1 MQRTWAALTRAKV
14 VSDSNPSMFA
24 APGRYKIANAL
35 MLKAAWLCC
44 VLGGI
49 YYGLPALAAMFVL
62 SFRQR
67 EFVGDRPFVIALG
80 LIGLCLDTFWM
91 YAGVLDYGDA
101 ALNLAPGL
109 SIAPAWIVLLWLAVG
124 LSIRHSL
131 IFLVNR
137 PVLGALL
144 VGGGAP
150 LSYLTGESFGA
161 VTIPSA
167 QGLVV
172 LALTWMVLFFFVF
185 SRAKSR
191 LTAE

>member
-1 MQRTWAALTRAKV
+1 M
-14 VSDSNPSMFA
+14 
-24 APGRYKIANAL
+24 
-35 MLKAAWLCC
+35 
-44 VLGGI
+44 
-49 YYGLPALAAMFVL
+49 
-62 SFRQR
+62 
-67 EFVGDRPFVIALG
+67 
-80 LIGLCLDTFWM
+80 
-91 YAGVLDYGDA
+91 
-101 ALNLAPGL
+101 
-109 SIAPAWIVLLWLAVG
+109 LWLAVG

-161 VTIPSA
+161 VAIPSV

-172 LALTWMVLFFFVF
+172 LALTWVVLFFFVF

>member
-1 MQRTWAALTRAKV
+1 
-14 VSDSNPSMFA
+14 
-24 APGRYKIANAL
+24 

-49 YYGLPALAAMFVL
+49 YYGLPALAAMFAL
-62 SFRQR
+62 SFWQR
-67 EFVGDRPFVIALG
+67 ELVEDRPFVIALG

-109 SIAPAWIVLLWLAVG
+109 NIAPAWIVMLWLAVG

-161 VTIPSA
+161 VAIPSV

-172 LALTWMVLFFFVF
+172 LALTWVVLFFFVF

>member
-1 MQRTWAALTRAKV
+1 
-14 VSDSNPSMFA
+14 
-24 APGRYKIANAL
+24 
-35 MLKAAWLCC
+35 MLKAAWVCC

-49 YYGLPALAAMFVL
+49 DYGLPALATMFAL
-62 SFRQR
+62 SFWQGELR
-67 EFVGDRPFVIALG
+67 EDSPFVVALA
-80 LIGLCLDTFWM
+80 LIGTCLDTFWN
-91 YAGVLDYGDA
+91 YVGVLDYGSA
-101 ALNLAPGL
+101 ALTLSPGVTLAPV
-109 SIAPAWIVLLWLAVG
+109 WIIMLWLAVG

-150 LSYLTGESFGA
+150 LSYLTGERFGA
-161 VTIPSA
+161 VTIPST
-167 QGLVV
+167 QGLVI
-172 LALTWMVLFFFVF
+172 LALVWMLLFYFVF

>member
-1 MQRTWAALTRAKV
+1 MLGV
-14 VSDSNPSMFA
+14 
-24 APGRYKIANAL
+24 PGRYKIVNAL

-49 YYGLPALAAMFVL
+49 YYGVPALAAMFAL
-62 SFRQR
+62 SFWQR
-67 EFVGDRPFVIALG
+67 ELDGDRPFVIALG

-91 YAGVLDYGDA
+91 YVGVLDYGAA
-101 ALNLAPGL
+101 ALNLAPGIH
-109 SIAPAWIVLLWLAVG
+109 IAPAWIILLWLAVG

-172 LALTWMVLFFFVF
+172 LALIWVVLFFFVF

>member
-1 MQRTWAALTRAKV
+1 
-14 VSDSNPSMFA
+14 
-24 APGRYKIANAL
+24 

-49 YYGLPALAAMFVL
+49 NYGLPALAAMFAL
-62 SFRQR
+62 SFWQG
-67 EFVGDRPFVIALG
+67 ELLGDTPFVIALA

-91 YAGVLDYGDA
+91 YVGVLDYGSA
-101 ALNLAPGL
+101 ALTLLPGVSLAPV
-109 SIAPAWIVLLWLAVG
+109 WIIMLWLAVG

-150 LSYLTGESFGA
+150 LSYLTGERFGA
-161 VTIPSA
+161 VTIPSI

-172 LALTWMVLFFFVF
+172 LALVWMLLFFFVF

>member
-1 MQRTWAALTRAKV
+1 MQQTWAALTRAKV
-14 VSDSNPSMFA
+14 VSDSNPSVSA

-35 MLKAAWLCC
+35 MLKVAWLCC

-62 SFRQR
+62 SFWQR
-67 EFVGDRPFVIALG
+67 ELVGDRPFVIALG

-91 YAGVLDYGDA
+91 FAGVLDYGDA

-109 SIAPAWIVLLWLAVG
+109 NIAPAWIVMLWLAVG

-161 VTIPSA
+161 VVIPS
-167 QGLVV
+167 V
-172 LALTWMVLFFFVF
+172 
-185 SRAKSR
+185 
-191 LTAE
+191 

>member
-1 MQRTWAALTRAKV
+1 MQQTWAALTRAKV
-14 VSDSNPSMFA
+14 VSDSNPSVSA

-49 YYGLPALAAMFVL
+49 YYGLPAIAAMFVL
-62 SFRQR
+62 SFWQR
-67 EFVGDRPFVIALG
+67 ELAKDRPFVIALG

-101 ALNLAPGL
+101 ALNLAPSL
-109 SIAPAWIVLLWLAVG
+109 NIAPAWIVMLWLAVG

-161 VTIPSA
+161 VAIPSV

-172 LALTWMVLFFFVF
+172 LALTWVVLFFFVF

>member
-1 MQRTWAALTRAKV
+1 MLRIWGTPTRAKV
-14 VSDSNPSMFA
+14 VSDARPAMLA
-24 APGRYKIANAL
+24 APGRYKIANAV

-49 YYGLPALAAMFVL
+49 YYGMPALAAMFAL
-62 SFRQR
+62 SLWQR
-67 EFVGDRPFVIALG
+67 EFSRDRPFVIALG

-101 ALNLAPGL
+101 ALTLAPGL
-109 SIAPAWIVLLWLAVG
+109 SIAPAWILLLWLAVG

-131 IFLVNR
+131 IFFVNR
-137 PVLGALL
+137 PALGALL
-144 VGGGAP
+144 VGCGAP

-172 LALTWMVLFFFVF
+172 LALIWVILFFLVF
-185 SRAKSR
+185 SWGKTR
-191 LTAE
+191 LTDE

>member
-1 MQRTWAALTRAKV
+1 
-14 VSDSNPSMFA
+14 
-24 APGRYKIANAL
+24 

-49 YYGLPALAAMFVL
+49 NYGLPALATMFAL
-62 SFRQR
+62 SFWQGELR
-67 EFVGDRPFVIALG
+67 EDTPFVVTLG

-91 YAGVLDYGDA
+91 YVGVLDYGSA
-101 ALNLAPGL
+101 VLTLLPGVSLAPV
-109 SIAPAWIVLLWLAVG
+109 WIIMLWLAVG

-150 LSYLTGESFGA
+150 LSYFTGERFGA
-161 VTIPSA
+161 VAIPSIH
-167 QGLVV
+167 GLVV
-172 LALTWMVLFFFVF
+172 LALVWMLLFFFVF